1 MALDLLARRA
11 AGPMRLA
18 AITLIKRV
26 ATSEVPQWM
35 GRQIEASRPLMPCP
49 LSLLLIPDSSVLKPL
64 RGGGSAAALHVGNFD
79 GRWNRSKNINI
90 NNVLQARADHICV
103 LFVQHPPENT
113 LHGAVSK
120 RSLVVCARTFG
131 NCD

>member
-64 RGGGSAAALHVGNFD
+64 RGGARPLRYMWGTLMAD
-79 GRWNRSKNINI
+79 GT
-90 NNVLQARADHICV
+90 ARKTSI
-103 LFVQHPPENT
+103 
-113 LHGAVSK
+113 
-120 RSLVVCARTFG
+120 
-131 NCD
+131 